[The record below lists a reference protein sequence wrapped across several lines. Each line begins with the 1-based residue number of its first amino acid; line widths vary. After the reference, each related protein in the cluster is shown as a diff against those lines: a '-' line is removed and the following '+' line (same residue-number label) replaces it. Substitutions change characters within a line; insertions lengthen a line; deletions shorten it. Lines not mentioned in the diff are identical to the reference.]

1 MLLLTSSSYNTAA
14 TDSAAVALSSLLGIS
29 MVGVIL
35 LIYAATFIFAIAI
48 GIVLC
53 IPYYKM
59 AKNQGMNYAWLAFIP
74 IGNTWILSQLSQRE
88 YNIFNWICFKERK
101 KAFYFW
107 LIFTGCQFVIILGM
121 TFLMAIPYIGVLFGV
136 LYYPVAIVLGIAA
149 QIIGWRFN
157 YDLLCTYGEKE
168 NAMAISI
175 INCFIP
181 IVMIVYSFIIMNR
194 EPDFE
199 A

>member
-14 TDSAAVALSSLLGIS
+14 ADSTATALLGIS
-29 MVGVIL
+29 MVGVVL
-35 LIYAATFIFAIAI
+35 LIYAAIFIFAIAI

-59 AKNQGMNYAWLAFIP
+59 ARNQGMNNAWLAFIP

-88 YNIFNWICFKERK
+88 YNIFNWIRFKERK

-107 LIFTGCQFVIILGM
+107 LIFTGCQLVIVLGM
-121 TFLMAIPYIGVLFGV
+121 TFLMSIPYIGLLFGV

-168 NAMAISI
+168 HAMAISI
-175 INCFIP
+175 ISCFIP